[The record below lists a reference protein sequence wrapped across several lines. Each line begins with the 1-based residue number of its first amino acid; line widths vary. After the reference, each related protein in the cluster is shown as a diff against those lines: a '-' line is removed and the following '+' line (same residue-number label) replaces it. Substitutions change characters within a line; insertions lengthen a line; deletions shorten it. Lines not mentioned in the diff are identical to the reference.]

1 MQSAI
6 STFRQR
12 VAALDFHPID
22 PYVAS
27 VAGSVAGDS
36 IEIPPGEK
44 EISLS
49 LPDYYAED
57 VELLIGT
64 HNGPGAPMLVLIP
77 GIYGEGDG
85 GHNQRLKELALRK
98 GMNYLI
104 LPNSSSK
111 SMLEDKPH
119 FHPGNPRLDA
129 LWSRQA
135 IATLRQ
141 SMPEYF
147 EKVSL
152 AGYSYGA
159 LQAVNLA
166 RLDEEAENR
175 LIEGGVVGVCPPED
189 LTHSMAQFDD
199 LRNHYQAGIIDI
211 SASMVRYKHD
221 TKKYGYAN
229 FMQSELAARG
239 EGTNQAEMEMADE
252 YGSRDGL
259 RESIETVDVQLGH
272 NRLPMNTPEYDQ
284 ANLWDKVKMRQEHKR
299 IVDNMTYREMMEGWV
314 SKDRWL
320 IEQGLTPAEMTAK
333 YSFSQAIE
341 ALQKT
346 PVLALTARDD
356 YILSPDDLKTWKET
370 ETKAGPLEIVRV
382 FERGGHVGLAWNP
395 DIAETMVDFAAAM
408 AKPD

>member
-1 MQSAI
+1 MQS
-6 STFRQR
+6 SSLDSFRQR
-12 VAALDFHPID
+12 VAGLTFHKLD

-36 IEIPPGEK
+36 IEIPPGEN
-44 EISLS
+44 EVRVS

-57 VELLIGT
+57 VELLLGT

-85 GHNQRLKELALRK
+85 GHNQRLKDLAIRK

-135 IATLRQ
+135 IIHLRQ
-141 SMPEYF
+141 QMPEYF

-166 RLDEEAENR
+166 RLDEECEDR
-175 LIEGGVVGVCPPED
+175 VIGGGVVAVSPPED
-189 LTHSMAQFDD
+189 LSHSMAQFDD
-199 LRNHYQAGIIDI
+199 LRNHYEAGIIDI
-211 SASMVRYKHD
+211 SASIVRYKHD
-221 TKKYGYAN
+221 TKKFGYAD
-229 FMQSELAARG
+229 FMNSDLAARG

-259 RESIETVDVQLGH
+259 RESIERVDVQLGH
-272 NRLPMNTPEYDQ
+272 NRLPMNTQEYAD
-284 ANLWDKVKMRQEHKR
+284 ANLWTKVQMRQEHKQM
-299 IVDNMTYREMMEGWV
+299 VDTMTYKEMMEGWV
-314 SKDRWL
+314 CKDRWL
-320 IEQGLTPAEMTAK
+320 IQQGLTPSQMTAK
-333 YSFSQAIE
+333 YSFSQAIQ
-341 ALQKT
+341 ALEKT
-346 PVLALTARDD
+346 PVLALASRDD
-356 YILSPDDLKTWKET
+356 YILSPQDRDTWQAT
-370 ETKAGPLEIVRV
+370 EKSAGPLEIVRV

-395 DIAETMVDFAAAM
+395 EVAETMVDFAKSAA
-408 AKPD
+408 D